1 VAELLDYARGRR
13 VIAEGVAEAEVQLRD
28 HPEAPLGPAPVPEPG
43 RGFSFFQRP

>member
-28 HPEAPLGPAPVPEPG
+28 HPEAPPDATS
-43 RGFSFFQRP
+43 RSFSFFQRNP